1 MDHGRGAE
9 LQTGVADGWKR
20 FKTEYKKAEEYSGLI
35 SSSSASAGA
44 SPGPGSHTRLGCLA
58 HLLLPLRFEPP
69 TVPPPSPLPPSLPS
83 PFAQDHHHQHPL
95 YLIVIAWACACKIQ
109 RPLFDGRCPFVV
121 VVVALIVVASAVS
134 RFSSFRNL
142 IMYYYILVGQHMP
155 FQLCVYMDETKM
167 MMIIKIC

>member
-1 MDHGRGAE
+1 MDHGHGAE

-69 TVPPPSPLPPSLPS
+69 TVPPPSPLPPTVPS
-83 PFAQDHHHQHPL
+83 PSAQDHHHQHPL

-109 RPLFDGRCPFVV
+109 RPLFDGRCPFV